1 MELGNRTL
9 DLHFRTSEDQDL
21 TSNPLHSMHLRTIAM
36 LLGLLPLVV
45 SCSDAPVL
53 DDFGA
58 GQETFTSQR
67 DQVHMAQARR
77 YLAAGE
83 TAKARKELQGLS
95 TGAQNASMHLL
106 LAEADL
112 RENRINSAMESINS
126 AADLEPTNPE
136 VDMLRG
142 LVFEST
148 GNWLDASRAYLT
160 ASNKDRDNT
169 VPVLANA
176 RVLHAQGDVARAAS
190 YLERELA
197 ARPIDFDLS
206 IAAGDAFMAV
216 GSHFDAITHYST
228 AVDMQ
233 PEHLPARQAL
243 VLALSLAGMH
253 VESLERSQDLE
264 VNELKP
270 MIRLAVGRS
279 ALLANKP
286 QRAASMLTS
295 YLFEFEKDD
304 SAWLDLARAYF
315 LSDKQD
321 LAISAVGRVLKIRPQ
336 DPSAFTLL
344 GHIRLR
350 SGQHDLAFAA
360 YEHAIL
366 AGGDAIL
373 LTELMDRAEKQA
385 AAAKNKEKEL

>member
-1 MELGNRTL
+1 MELGNRT
-9 DLHFRTSEDQDL
+9 SEMQFSSQSMP
-21 TSNPLHSMHLRTIAM
+21 SNFPKPLHSMHLRTIAV
-36 LLGLLPLVV
+36 LLGLLPLIVG
-45 SCSDAPVL
+45 CSDAPVQDGL
-53 DDFGA
+53 GA
-58 GQETFTSQR
+58 GQETFASQR
-67 DQVHMAQARR
+67 DMVHIGQARR

-83 TAKARKELQGLS
+83 TAKARQELQGLS
-95 TGAQNASMHLL
+95 EDAQDAAMYLL

-112 RENRINSAMESINS
+112 RDSRINSAMESINK
-126 AADLEPTNPE
+126 AADLEPDNAE

-160 ASNKDRDNT
+160 ASNKDRDNI

-176 RVLHAQGDVARAAS
+176 RVLHAQGDVTRAAS

-197 ARPIDFDLS
+197 ARPIDFELS
-206 IAAGDAFMAV
+206 MAAGDVFMAI

-233 PEHLPARQAL
+233 PEHLPAREGL
-243 VLALSLAGMH
+243 ILALSLAGMH
-253 VESLERSQDLE
+253 VEALERAQDLD
-264 VNELKP
+264 VADISP
-270 MIRLAVGRS
+270 MLRLAIGRS
-279 ALLANKP
+279 ALLADDP

-295 YLFEFEKDD
+295 YLFEFSKDA

-315 LSDKQD
+315 LSGKDE
-321 LAISAVGRVLKIRPQ
+321 LAISAVGRTLKIRAQ
-336 DPSAFTLL
+336 DPAAYTLL

-350 SGQHDLAFAA
+350 SGQHTLAFAA

-373 LTELMDRAEKQA
+373 LTELMEGVQKKAAA
-385 AAAKNKEKEL
+385 AAAKEREL